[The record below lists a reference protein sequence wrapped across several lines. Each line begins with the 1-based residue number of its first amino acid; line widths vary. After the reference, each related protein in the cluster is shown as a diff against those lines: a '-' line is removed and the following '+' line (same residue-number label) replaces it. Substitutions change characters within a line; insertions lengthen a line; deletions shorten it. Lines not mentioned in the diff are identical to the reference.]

1 MSRETSPG
9 AGRPYGLERVCRV
22 LEFPRSTIYAQQ
34 AREVAK
40 VVPPHAVRRG
50 PKPKIAD
57 ADLLAAIRADLEA
70 SPFVGEGHRK
80 VWARLRILR
89 DIRVS
94 KDRVC
99 RLMRENALLSP
110 HRVRQGTPVQHDGS
124 IQAEAPNRMWGTDG
138 IRIQTIEDGWVW
150 VFSAVDHFDACCVGI
165 HAVKVGNRFAA
176 LQPIAQGLQAEF
188 GATGKNAGKGLKLRM
203 DHGTQYTA
211 GDFLKQIEFWGID
224 TSFAFVAEPQTN
236 GVAERFNRTLKE
248 QAIHGR
254 VFRNLEE
261 VRRAITE
268 FKDRYN
274 RLWRLEKLGFMS
286 PLEARQS
293 YAIRKAA

>member
-1 MSRETSPG
+1 MSQATSPG
-9 AGRPYGLERVCRV
+9 TGKPYGLARVCRV
-22 LEFPRSTIYAQQ
+22 LAFPRSTIYAQQ
-34 AREVAK
+34 TRENAK
-40 VVPPHAVRRG
+40 VVPLHPARRG

-110 HRVRQGTPVQHDGS
+110 HRVRQGAPILHEGS
-124 IQAEAPNRMWGTDG
+124 IRTEAPNRMWGTDG
-138 IRIQTIEDGWVW
+138 IRIQTVEDGWVW

-165 HAVKVGNRFAA
+165 HAAKIGNRFAA

-188 GATGKNAGKGLKLRM
+188 GATGAHAGKGLALRM

-211 GDFLKQIEFWGID
+211 DDFLKQIEFWGID
-224 TSFAFVAEPQTN
+224 KSFALVAEPQTN

-248 QAIHGR
+248 QAIQGR
-254 VFRNLEE
+254 LFRNLEE
-261 VRRAITE
+261 VRLAVTE
-268 FKDRYN
+268 FRDRYN
-274 RLWRLEKLGFMS
+274 RHWRLEKLGFMS

>member
-1 MSRETSPG
+1 MSQTTSSG
-9 AGRPYGLERVCRV
+9 VGRPYGLERVCRV

-34 AREVAK
+34 ARESAK
-40 VVPPHAVRRG
+40 VLALRPQRRG
-50 PKPKIAD
+50 PKPKMAD
-57 ADLLAAIRADLEA
+57 ADLLAAIRADLDA
-70 SPFVGEGHRK
+70 SPFTGEGHRK
-80 VWARLRILR
+80 VWARLRIQR

-94 KDRVC
+94 RARVL

-110 HRVRQGTPVQHDGS
+110 HRRPQGAPNLHDGS
-124 IQAEAPNRMWGTDG
+124 ITTDRPNDMWGTDG
-138 IRIQTIEDGWVW
+138 MRIETVDEGWVW

-165 HAVKVGNRFAA
+165 HAVKTGSRFAA
-176 LQPIAQGLQAEF
+176 LQPIAQGLQTEF
-188 GATGKNAGKGLKLRM
+188 GTTGAEAGRGLTLRM

-211 GDFLKQIEFWGID
+211 DDFLNQIRFWGIAP
-224 TSFAFVAEPQTN
+224 SFAFVAEPQTN

-248 QAIHGR
+248 QVIHGR

-261 VRRAITE
+261 VRKAVTA

-274 RLWRLEKLGFMS
+274 RHWRLEKLGFMS
-286 PLEARQS
+286 PLEARQA

>member
-1 MSRETSPG
+1 MSQTTSPG
-9 AGRPYGLERVCRV
+9 TGKPYGLARVCRV

-34 AREVAK
+34 ARETAK
-40 VVPPHAVRRG
+40 VVPLHPVRRG
-50 PKPKIAD
+50 PKPTISD
-57 ADLLAAIRADLEA
+57 ADLLAALRADLKA

-80 VWARLRILR
+80 VWARLRILSG
-89 DIRVS
+89 IRVS

-110 HRVRQGTPVQHDGS
+110 HRVRQGTPVLHDGS

-138 IRIQTIEDGWVW
+138 IRIQTVEDGWVW

-165 HAVKVGNRFAA
+165 HAVKIGNRFAA

-188 GATGKNAGKGLKLRM
+188 GATGANAGKGLKLRM

-211 GDFLKQIEFWGID
+211 DDFLKQIEFWGID
-224 TSFAFVAEPQTN
+224 RSFAFVAEPQTN

-254 VFRNLEE
+254 IFRNLEE
-261 VRRAITE
+261 VRQAVTAFR
-268 FKDRYN
+268 DRYN
-274 RLWRLEKLGFMS
+274 RHWRLEKLGFMS
-286 PLEARQS
+286 PLEARQ
-293 YAIRKAA
+293 AHATRKAA

>member
-1 MSRETSPG
+1 MSRETSEG
-9 AGRPYGLERVCRV
+9 IGKPYGLERVCRI

-34 AREVAK
+34 ARESAK
-40 VVPPHAVRRG
+40 VLALRPQRRG
-50 PKPKIAD
+50 PKPKMAD
-57 ADLLAAIRADLEA
+57 ADLLAAIRADLDA
-70 SPFVGEGHRK
+70 SPFTGEGHRK
-80 VWARLRILR
+80 VWARLRIQR

-94 KDRVC
+94 RARVL

-110 HRVRQGTPVQHDGS
+110 HRRPQGTPNLHDGS
-124 IQAEAPNRMWGTDG
+124 ITTDRPNDMWGTDG
-138 IRIQTIEDGWVW
+138 MRIETVDEGLVW

-165 HAVKVGNRFAA
+165 HAVKTGSRFAA
-176 LQPIAQGLQAEF
+176 LQPIAQGLQTEF
-188 GATGKNAGKGLKLRM
+188 GATGVEAGRGLTLRM

-211 GDFLKQIEFWGID
+211 DDFLNQIRFWGIAP
-224 TSFAFVAEPQTN
+224 SFAFVAEPQTN

-248 QAIHGR
+248 QVIHGR

-261 VRRAITE
+261 VRKAVTA

-274 RLWRLEKLGFMS
+274 RHWRLEKLGFMS
-286 PLEARQS
+286 PLEARQA